1 MKRKLLSLFLTL
13 TLLLSLTATALA
25 APHDAESSFS
35 DVKKSDYYYDAV
47 LWAVAQGVTV
57 GTSKTTFSPDDACT
71 RAQIVTFLWRAAGS
85 PAPTRKSCLFTD
97 VDVDAYYYEALL
109 WALDEGI
116 TEGTSATTFSPEA
129 GCTRAQVVTFL
140 YRFAGSPKNPVDR
153 CEFKDVDSVAFYYD
167 ALLWALENEVT
178 EGTSATTFSPNATCT
193 RAQIVTFLYRAIGG
207 ENTEPDPT
215 EPTEAP
221 TEPTEAPTEPTE
233 APTEP
238 TEAPTEPTE
247 APTEPTEA
255 PTEPTEAPTEPTE
268 APTEPTEAPTEPTE
282 APTEPTEALT
292 EPTEA
297 PMEPTEGYAVQLTAP
312 QRADIWVYNTQTVT
326 GTADVVIASGETGT
340 VYARDTQGSID
351 VSGSGQVNF
360 VVVPDEGFEVDTV
373 TATGSYKNLKGPDET
388 GTDNAYRVTKVTAG
402 DVVITVTLKETSDDP
417 GTVTTG
423 PTCFVFS
430 DDGITVSGNTANK
443 YSINGTALSI
453 SGEGTYIVSGSCKDG
468 SITVKK
474 ATTDV
479 TLILNGLT
487 LTSSDTAP
495 ITCNKSTEVI
505 IEAAAGTVNTLT
517 DSAYNNDD
525 NYPDNANAENAVI
538 KCKDGSIVTL
548 CGTGTVNVISNGKNG
563 VKGGLTT
570 ETEGTARLTVK
581 ELTLNITANANDALK
596 SDQELN
602 ILSGNIT
609 INATDDAIKS
619 DYVLNI
625 GAEGTEGPTINVVK
639 SYEGIEAATLSVYSG
654 NITVHASD
662 DGMNA
667 ANADLTGYSFALN
680 IYGGTLYVDAQGDG
694 LDSNGT
700 LTLAGG
706 TVEVYSSSR
715 NDNAPLDSDGTLTLS
730 GGTVLAV
737 GTGGMAQTPNNAKQR
752 YVSFG
757 AGGMGGPGGPG
768 GPGGGGGW
776 HPGQP
781 GSGSNI
787 SIAAG
792 DSITVRDASGNVLYS
807 ATAVRAAS
815 YVFFSSAAL
824 VSGQTY
830 TLLVNGTAVA
840 TANA

>member
-238 TEAPTEPTE
+238 TEAPT
-247 APTEPTEA
+247 
-255 PTEPTEAPTEPTE
+255 
-268 APTEPTEAPTEPTE
+268 
-282 APTEPTEALT
+282 
-292 EPTEA
+292 
-297 PMEPTEGYAVQLTAP
+297 EPTEGYAVQLTAP